1 MEPFFTSRHEGPGS
15 DHSPLPKKEVGTSA
29 AHPPHLPPS
38 SVCIWPF
45 LIFLCNLL
53 KHISMPTNRYAIVC
67 LSLIQFPLSLGHALS
82 NWPCDSHVYFPLL
95 ATVRALRNLHFLS
108 NSSPTSYKTLTLSTT
123 LNPGRYLFLS
133 LLLAQNS
140 PFKHLYR
147 SLACGSLLH
156 HTDTLQWSA
165 TLDYLHPVPDNI
177 KVINHELPLSYRY
190 LYLQCLI
197 SLYHFLK

>member
-45 LIFLCNLL
+45 LIFLGNLL
-53 KHISMPTNRYAIVC
+53 KHISMPTNRYAIIC

-95 ATVRALRNLHFLS
+95 ATVRALRNQHFLS

-123 LNPGRYLFLS
+123 LNPGITLFLL

-140 PFKHLYR
+140 PLKHLHR
-147 SLACGSLLH
+147 SLARGSLLH
-156 HTDTLQWSA
+156 HTATLRWSA
-165 TLDYLHPVPDNI
+165 TIDYLHLVPDNN
-177 KVINHELPLSYRY
+177 KVIKHELPLLNPYRT
-190 LYLQCLI
+190 LSC
-197 SLYHFLK
+197 FVTV